1 MKSRVEHYTDQC
13 EILTIEKKQREGSPY
28 LFSNSVGVIADVHQD
43 GTVVEAPNVPFQ
55 LNFHSP
61 LKDRFADSPNHF
73 DTPWY
78 ETLRDGVAEG
88 DTIFEVYAYSPEDGE
103 VHVANVV
110 MESELQ
116 RASSVT
122 NVSTSATG
130 IQFRTIFLTGPKT
143 NVELG
148 GRSKMWVGLIKKK
161 PSTSGDSKFP
171 TPGRPTQMRLP
182 RNSML
187 TRFASSIAPS
197 HGFCQ
202 ISCSS
207 ESKRLSQQQ
216 STLTPAR
223 D

>member
-1 MKSRVEHYTDQC
+1 MKNRVEHYTDQC

-78 ETLRDGVAEG
+78 ETVRAGVAEG

-110 MESELQ
+110 MESELH
-116 RASSVT
+116 
-122 NVSTSATG
+122 TSE
-130 IQFRTIFLTGPKT
+130 F
-143 NVELG
+143 
-148 GRSKMWVGLIKKK
+148 
-161 PSTSGDSKFP
+161 GD
-171 TPGRPTQMRLP
+171 
-182 RNSML
+182 
-187 TRFASSIAPS
+187 
-197 HGFCQ
+197 
-202 ISCSS
+202 
-207 ESKRLSQQQ
+207 KRLYFRHRNPIPNDFPYWAEDKRRAWRKIENVGRLDQKKAVNIWGLEVPDTWPTDSDE
-216 STLTPAR
+216 AAKEFYV